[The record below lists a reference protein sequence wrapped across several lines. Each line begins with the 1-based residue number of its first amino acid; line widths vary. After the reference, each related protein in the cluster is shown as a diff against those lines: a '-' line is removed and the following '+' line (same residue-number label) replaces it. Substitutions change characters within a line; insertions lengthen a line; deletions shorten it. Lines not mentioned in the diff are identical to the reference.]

1 IQTAGNVAISFT
13 ADFGNNQF
21 SLLDLTGFTFG
32 NEATVHFGNNTVDRV
47 LFGSQ
52 PGNIAYTS
60 NNTFADFGNFSMVTS
75 CQPEQQGTLTIAN
88 CPNLEYFILKNGFN
102 HTVITCD

>member
-1 IQTAGNVAISFT
+1 NLSYNNLTSFTIETAEYYDSINLSHNQLTNLVIESANIDYLYLDYNNLSSIQTAGNVAISFT

-52 PGNIAYTS
+52 PG
-60 NNTFADFGNFSMVTS
+60 
-75 CQPEQQGTLTIAN
+75 
-88 CPNLEYFILKNGFN
+88 
-102 HTVITCD
+102 